1 MKSKRASDQS
11 HITHAAASLAQRNSW
26 CNMAKAF
33 SLKQKLLIYPHE
45 QQL

>member
-11 HITHAAASLAQRNSW
+11 YAAASLAQRNSW
-26 CNMAKAF
+26 YSMAKAF